1 MALSGNDSFFYSSVN
16 NSTSVNAAVVDFST
30 LGLTTNRVVGYV
42 EPYLT
47 TTITTD
53 GLTEGKANLYYTDAR
68 SRASISA
75 STGISYSST
84 TGLISN
90 TGVLSLTGT
99 ANRVTVS
106 TSTGVITI
114 TAPQDIGTSSSVQ
127 FARLLNSSVLTGNM
141 LLGTQAGSALTTG
154 TDNILIGSTAGTSL
168 DTGTYNVC
176 IGDLAGQGS
185 FPLTGGLRS
194 IYIGPGAYPSQPNPT
209 REIVIGGITGNGSNT
224 CTIAALNGLYV
235 SNLGTGLLRATS
247 GMINLAATA
256 DYVASITGTANR
268 VTVSASTGAITISG
282 PQDIATSSSPQFAR
296 LLNSSIGSTNLLLGS
311 NTGVNLTTGGGNTL
325 IGQGAGSCITTGTY
339 NIGIGPSTFGGLGNM
354 TQNNGFNVAVGVNAL
369 YSCSTSAA
377 GNIAIGY
384 QSLANLTTGTT
395 NIQIG
400 NGSVNTLATGSNN
413 VYIGPSISSSSTS
426 VSGEGVINLFGST
439 VGKGANTMF
448 INASA
453 GLYSYIP
460 VIAQF
465 TFINSN
471 PQIAVNPNFLPYY
484 SYGTSGTGSVPYFN
498 RGITITTNLNSTIGG
513 YWRFQQLGIYKI
525 TVSMKQLTQ
534 TTSKTTFIGKTPT
547 LGSASITNLGTTS
560 WTTYN
565 NVEYIGWNI
574 TTLITVTNLTDY
586 YFISEYF
593 GIAVNSWMNNN
604 ASVLIEYVSVG

>member
-1 MALSGNDSFFYSSVN
+1 MSLAGQEAFAFESLINQQAVDSEFI
-16 NSTSVNAAVVDFST
+16 DFST
-30 LGLTTNRVVGYV
+30 YGLTSGDLIYYND
-42 EPYLT
+42 PYL
-47 TTITTD
+47 
-53 GLTEGKANLYYTDAR
+53 N
-68 SRASISA
+68 SV
-75 STGISYSST
+75 T
-84 TGLISN
+84 TGTGLSLTSGILSN
-90 TGVLSLTGT
+90 TGVTSLTGT
-99 ANRVTVS
+99 ANRITVS
-106 TSTGVITI
+106 NSTGNITLS
-114 TAPQDIGTSSSVQ
+114 TPQDINTTSSPTFNNLTLNGTLILQQISCLLAADIGGNVLNASTGSSLTYNTTYRTLNTIQ
-127 FARLLNSSVLTGNM
+127 DIQTTASPTFAGLTLTG
-141 LLGTQAGSALTTG
+141 LTG
-154 TDNILIGSTAGTSL
+154 ILKATAGTIATNATTDDLTEGSTNLYFTNNRARAAITAAAPIYAISGIISIGYNTSNLKLTLGGNL
-168 DTGTYNVC
+168 DT
-176 IGDLAGQGS
+176 I
-185 FPLTGGLRS
+185 
-194 IYIGPGAYPSQPNPT
+194 
-209 REIVIGGITGNGSNT
+209 
-224 CTIAALNGLYV
+224 
-235 SNLGTGLLRATS
+235 
-247 GMINLAATA
+247 
-256 DYVASITGTANR
+256 
-268 VTVSASTGAITISG
+268 
-282 PQDIATSSSPQFAR
+282 QDIATSSSPQFAR

-439 VGKGANTMF
+439 AGKGANTMF

-453 GLYSYIP
+453 GLFSYNP

-484 SYGTSGTGSVPYFN
+484 SYGTSGGGSVPYFN
-498 RGITITTNLNSTIGG
+498 RGITLTTNLNATIGG

-534 TTSKTTFIGKTPT
+534 AMSKTTFIGKTPT

-586 YFISEYF
+586 YFITEYF